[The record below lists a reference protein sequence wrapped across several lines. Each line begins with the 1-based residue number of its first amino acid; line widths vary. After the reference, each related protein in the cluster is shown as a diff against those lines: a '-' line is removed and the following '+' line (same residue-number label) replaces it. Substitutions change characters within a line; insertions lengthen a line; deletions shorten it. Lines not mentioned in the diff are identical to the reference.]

1 MRSFESIFETAVMH
15 KGAVDAVE
23 ANLPRNKSARSL
35 KGMTDD
41 RYLSEMS
48 RRIFQAG
55 LKHSMVNGK
64 WPAFEEVFWGFD
76 PRRVAMMSDDELES
90 LLSNDRIIRH
100 FGKIKAVRGNAN
112 WMLAVIEEYGSFGKL
127 IAEWPSTDIVGLW
140 LLMKKQGAQ
149 LGGQSGARFLRMV
162 GKDTFLLTD
171 DVVAV
176 LKAEGVVEKSPTSQ
190 RDLARVQ
197 AAFNLWHEES
207 GRPMAEIS
215 RILSFTTGDSSG
227 RALRSVDP

>member
-15 KGAVDAVE
+15 KGSVDAVE
-23 ANLPRNKSARSL
+23 GNLPKSKSARSL
-35 KGMTDD
+35 KAVKDD

-76 PRRVAMMSDDELES
+76 PQRIAMMSDEELEG
-90 LLSNDRIIRH
+90 LMSNERIIRH
-100 FGKIKAVRGNAN
+100 FGKIKAVRGNAI
-112 WMLAVIEEYGSFGKL
+112 WMLEVIEQHGSFGKL
-127 IAEWPSTDIVGLW
+127 IADWPSTDIVGLW
-140 LLMKKQGAQ
+140 LLMKKQGTQ

-176 LKAEGVVEKSPTSQ
+176 LKAEGVVEKTPTSQ
-190 RDLARVQ
+190 RDLNSVQ
-197 AAFNLWHEES
+197 AAFNQWHEES
-207 GRPMAEIS
+207 GRSMAEIS
-215 RILSFTTGDSSG
+215 RIVSFTTNAA
-227 RALRSVDP
+227 R